1 MAATLPVDMEL
12 KKAFKELQQK
22 MIETSQK
29 LKMADLQIENL
40 NRNIQHSKLTN
51 TEISS
56 MPENTR
62 MYLGIGR
69 MFLLTDKDNIKD
81 GLVKKVKTSEDK
93 IKNLQN
99 NKVYLERSL
108 KESENNLREMVLQK
122 KKGQ

>member
-1 MAATLPVDMEL
+1 
-12 KKAFKELQQK
+12 

-40 NRNIQHSKLTN
+40 KRSIQHSKLTN

-56 MPENTR
+56 MPEDTR

-69 MFLLTDKDNIKD
+69 MFLLTEKNEIKD
-81 GLVKKVKTSEDK
+81 GLTKKVKTSEDK
-93 IKNLQN
+93 IKNLEN

-108 KESENNLREMVLQK
+108 KESENNIREMVLQK
-122 KKGQ
+122 KKGH